1 MKRETPRTRIGN
13 EISYYSSIQKSFSTS
28 ARSHSNESQTSL
40 QIRQKNP
47 RHPSLQ
53 FKKIKSSNFA
63 YSVRIDLDYR
73 AIGARKEDTIIWFWI
88 GSHDDYEK
96 MMEAL

>member
-1 MKRETPRTRIGN
+1 MRSVTTTRFRKAFQQLPDPIQMKAKQAYELW
-13 EISYYSSIQKSFSTS
+13 QK
-28 ARSHSNESQTSL
+28 
-40 QIRQKNP
+40 KP
-47 RHPSLQ
+47 RHPSLH

-88 GSHDDYEK
+88 GSHDNYEK
-96 MMEAL
+96 MIEAL